1 MLFSV
6 ISYSFDQLYV
16 SLAYCSIQQ
25 NIKSS
30 NYFSIPGC
38 HDVSTD
44 KQSRQKCINK
54 VIIRCAFSIESYF
67 IRQLLVKNFCEIF
80 ARAPRVVAPLN
91 WSTFLKVVKGLLC

>member
-30 NYFSIPGC
+30 KYFSIPGC

-44 KQSRQKCINK
+44 KQSRQKVHQL
-54 VIIRCAFSIESYF
+54 VIIRGALSIESYF
-67 IRQLLVKNFCEIF
+67 IRQLLVKNVCEIF
-80 ARAPRVVAPLN
+80 AHAPRVVAPLK
-91 WSTFLKVVKGLLC
+91 WF